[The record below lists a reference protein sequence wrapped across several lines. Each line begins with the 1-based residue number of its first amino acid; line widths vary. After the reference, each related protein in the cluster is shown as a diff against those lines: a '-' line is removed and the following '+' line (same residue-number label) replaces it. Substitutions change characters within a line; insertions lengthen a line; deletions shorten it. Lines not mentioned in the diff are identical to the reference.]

1 MAVYSTDHLACI
13 RCKKV
18 TIIRAKSFQLYMFLQ
33 SRLDAEWGVFEYVV
47 YTEGVFEYMAY

>member
-1 MAVYSTDHLACI
+1 MAVYSKDHLACI